1 MNSSGGSEELHALIH
16 VDPVEWFCTGGPVWP
31 PNQEPTQSLPY
42 ISPPKGESDG
52 EWGKQGILMDE
63 KKFQDIIQFAIEKEI
78 DTHDLYTMCGQI
90 AKYSGAKELFEEL
103 AKEEEG
109 HRKLLENLSIEKV
122 AQAKLEPIPDLEI
135 SDYLIEVKCMP
146 NSSYADILRLVM
158 KNEEHSVK
166 LYNDLKESCKVEEL
180 NKVFALL
187 SQEEAKHKLKFEKI
201 YDEEILK

>member
-1 MNSSGGSEELHALIH
+1 MNSSGGSEELHTLIH
-16 VDPVEWFCTGGPVWP
+16 VDPVEWFCRGAPLWP
-31 PNQEPTQSLPY
+31 PNQEPTQRLPH
-42 ISPPKGESDG
+42 ISPPKGESHG
-52 EWGKQGILMDE
+52 EWRKQGILMDE
-63 KKFQDIIQFAIEKEI
+63 KKFQEIIQFAIEKEI
-78 DTHDLYTMCGQI
+78 GTHDLYTMCGQV

-122 AQAKLEPIPDLEI
+122 VQAKLEPIPDLGI

-146 NSSYADILRLVM
+146 DSSYADILRLVM

-166 LYNDLKESCKVEEL
+166 LYKDLKESCKDKEL
-180 NKVFALL
+180 KKMFAFLA
-187 SQEEAKHKLKFEKI
+187 QEEAKHKLKFEKI